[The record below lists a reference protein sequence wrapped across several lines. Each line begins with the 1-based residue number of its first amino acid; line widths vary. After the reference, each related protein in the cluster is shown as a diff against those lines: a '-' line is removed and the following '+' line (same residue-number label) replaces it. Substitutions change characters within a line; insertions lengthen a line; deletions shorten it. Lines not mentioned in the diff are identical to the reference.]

1 MGAVR
6 TRRSILAGLALGVAG
21 MGAAGCARRTTAS
34 AATTFPDI
42 PLRLGTRWSA
52 RPAGTLPTSG
62 DEGVP
67 LRTVQQPLGAPPPSV
82 VGGALVGHLPAAAS
96 ASYVFQDLTGV
107 VGRVDRLGAVF
118 GFGPGDGY
126 GALALLALDGR
137 PTGSGHI
144 HLAVT
149 PGRWTAGVL
158 VDGRLDEVASDAFA
172 APLPQDGSPLR
183 VDVAYRG
190 DTAVLALPDGTLRSV
205 SDPRFAAPGA
215 SVAGWGFFR
224 LAPDGAEVRFVE
236 TWAG

>member
-1 MGAVR
+1 
-6 TRRSILAGLALGVAG
+6 
-21 MGAAGCARRTTAS
+21 
-34 AATTFPDI
+34 
-42 PLRLGTRWSA
+42 
-52 RPAGTLPTSG
+52 
-62 DEGVP
+62 
-67 LRTVQQPLGAPPPSV
+67 V

-172 APLPQDGSPLR
+172 APLPQDGSSLR

-190 DTAVLALPDGTLRSV
+190 VTAVLALPDGTLRSV

-215 SVAGWGFFR
+215 SVAGWEFFR